1 VSHDAQT
8 SKDHGGVGA
17 RALCRMGGARRVV
30 VSGATDRAFSGEGA
44 ATGRA
49 AVEPL
54 RRGGSRPLS
63 VAQRSTVIVAGL
75 VFDDAEVLG
84 PFSRQGVR
92 LDGGE
97 RSRAALSTGRAALRG
112 VTSSLWLVGLLTSLA
127 ACTGTITMPGAAP
140 GEPVFDGGLLA
151 DGGCAPVS
159 RNDEVRLALAGAC
172 AGCHLTG
179 SLPYWASLEAFEA
192 GLVDDP
198 RFVTPGD
205 PDGSRLLQLIKATA
219 SGTFT
224 QMPPGET
231 YASLLERGRATLSI
245 AELEAWVRALP
256 PTGSRPAEPSP
267 DRFTVRRLSAEEMV
281 VSAMAQ
287 LGLTLEDFVD
297 TSSPRW
303 RDEAFTVRGG
313 RFFIWPK
320 DWAPGISGQYV
331 SDSRT
336 VERYEALGGMAR
348 LDNRGRDTTL
358 GPAAVQT
365 LVQMSQAWCQRA
377 VDKPGNTAVLRHV
390 TLADRSATKAADI
403 KRNLSALHLRMLS
416 EPASEAAVDALYT
429 KVYLPAEASSTRAA
443 WTAVCAS
450 FMRHPQWL
458 SF

>member
-1 VSHDAQT
+1 
-8 SKDHGGVGA
+8 
-17 RALCRMGGARRVV
+17 
-30 VSGATDRAFSGEGA
+30 
-44 ATGRA
+44 
-49 AVEPL
+49 
-54 RRGGSRPLS
+54 
-63 VAQRSTVIVAGL
+63 
-75 VFDDAEVLG
+75 
-84 PFSRQGVR
+84 
-92 LDGGE
+92 
-97 RSRAALSTGRAALRG
+97 
-112 VTSSLWLVGLLTSLA
+112 
-127 ACTGTITMPGAAP
+127 MPGAAP
-140 GEPVFDGGLLA
+140 GEPVFDGGLLG

-179 SLPYWASLEAFEA
+179 SQPYWASLEAFEA

-267 DRFTVRRLSAEEMV
+267 DRFTLRRLSAEEMV

-313 RFFIWPK
+313 RFFVWPK

-416 EPASEAAVDALYT
+416 EPASEAAVEALYT
-429 KVYLPAEASSTRAA
+429 KVYLPAEASSPRAA